1 MSREPQPSVDD
12 YDDAWPLR
20 FADLA
25 ATIRKALG
33 IIVLRIEH
41 VGSTAVP
48 GLAAKPVIDLD
59 VVVRSAHEM
68 QLAILRLAQIGYAH
82 EGELGI
88 AGRAAFRS
96 PPGQGQHHLY
106 VLLEG
111 AQELQRHLA
120 FRDALRADA
129 ALRNAYC
136 KLKRS
141 LAIQHAGD
149 RAAYTDGKTDFVRA
163 ALASPMTSD

>member
-20 FADLA
+20 FEDLA

-96 PPGQGQHHLY
+96 PPGRGSITFMCCLK
-106 VLLEG
+106 E
-111 AQELQRHLA
+111 R
-120 FRDALRADA
+120 
-129 ALRNAYC
+129 RNC
-136 KLKRS
+136 N
-141 LAIQHAGD
+141 AIWLFATRCAPTPHCGMHI
-149 RAAYTDGKTDFVRA
+149 
-163 ALASPMTSD
+163 AS